1 LGLSDVNIDDVHV
14 KANPRVQSNF
24 FNECCFAVTCRRCC
38 HEARMLIFEWA
49 ADGGGETAMAA
60 KKTLAAGFVR
70 LALLGAALCATP
82 AVRAGGALDLCRTGN
97 GEAQIAACAA
107 VGADSSLPLAAR
119 VEALLRHSSLVRRTG
134 DDELAQKALEA
145 AEEIDPRNGEIAIA
159 FAKFHYDNARY
170 DEAEKHIMQAQAL
183 LPNRPEPHNIMGK
196 IWMMRDELDKAIK
209 EFRTAIAID
218 PSHANSRLN
227 CANAYYKQ
235 GRFSEALEQYT
246 IAVQLYPEGVQRTN
260 ALTME
265 AITRQKLAA
274 GQ

>member
-1 LGLSDVNIDDVHV
+1 MSRVLPWG
-14 KANPRVQSNF
+14 AN
-24 FNECCFAVTCRRCC
+24 AGI
-38 HEARMLIFEWA
+38 EAA
-49 ADGGGETAMAA
+49 ADGGRDVTMAGNR
-60 KKTLAAGFVR
+60 TLAAGYVP
-70 LALLGAALCATP
+70 LALLGAMLCGAHD
-82 AVRAGGALDLCRTGN
+82 VRAAGVLDLCRTAN

-107 VGADSSLPLAAR
+107 VGADSSQPVAMR
-119 VEALLRHSSLVRRTG
+119 VEALLRHSSLVRKTG
-134 DDELAQKALEA
+134 DDGLAQKALEA
-145 AEEIDPRNGEIAIA
+145 AEDIDPQNGEIAIA

-170 DEAEKHIMQAQAL
+170 DEAEKHIMRAQAL

-196 IWMMRDELDKAIK
+196 IWMMRDELDKAIT
-209 EFRTAIAID
+209 EFKTAIAID

-235 GRFSEALEQYT
+235 RRFSEALEQYT
-246 IAVQLYPEGVQRTN
+246 IAGRLYPEGVQRTN

>member
-1 LGLSDVNIDDVHV
+1 MGTGMRMFEAAAEGGGVMAMAV
-14 KANPRVQSNF
+14 KM
-24 FNECCFAVTCRRCC
+24 T
-38 HEARMLIFEWA
+38 WA
-49 ADGGGETAMAA
+49 AGY
-60 KKTLAAGFVR
+60 LAP
-70 LALLGAALCATP
+70 ALLGAALCGSA
-82 AVRAGGALDLCRTGN
+82 ALGAAGVLDLCRSGT
-97 GEAQIAACAA
+97 GEAQIGACAA
-107 VGADSSLPLAAR
+107 VGADSSLPLAVR
-119 VEALLRHSSLVRRTG
+119 VEALLRHSSLVRKTG
-134 DDELAQKALEA
+134 DDGLAQKALEA

-183 LPNRPEPHNIMGK
+183 LPDRPEPHNIMGK
-196 IWMMRDELDKAIK
+196 IWMMRDQLDKAIG
-209 EFRTAIAID
+209 EFKTAIAID

-235 GRFSEALEQYT
+235 GRFSEALEQYA
-246 IAVQLYPEGVQRTN
+246 IAGRLYPEGVQRTN